1 MQLIQKQNNLSTS
14 LISVVEELN
23 NTSLWTWKK
32 SCRCICSKWYPQKRA
47 RVLEKYETCVW
58 LFLVNRADKVK
69 EVNEEQL
76 GHRDFR

>member
-14 LISVVEELN
+14 LISVVEELITQVYGQVYGLAGVFVTN
-23 NTSLWTWKK
+23 GILKKGLMSWK
-32 SCRCICSKWYPQKRA
+32 SMNPVC
-47 RVLEKYETCVW
+47 

-69 EVNEEQL
+69 EVNEEQQ